1 MYYTHTTIFFLAMQ
15 VNRGIFKAYDIRGL
29 VETDLSPAFAECL
42 GKAFA
47 TFLCKELQKND
58 MTVVVGRDMRPS
70 SLPLQT
76 ALIAGLVSRGVHVR
90 DIGLVSTPAFYFG
103 VADSGADGGIM
114 VSASHN
120 PAAYNGFKMVRKG
133 AVPIGGATG
142 ITEMAG
148 IMEREEFMAEGAG
161 TVETVDGVPEGA
173 VAMETA
179 FADISVLPAM
189 HIVADSANGMGAQFL
204 DVVFAAQPN
213 VRVTRMFWE
222 FDGTFPNHE
231 ADPFKEENTA
241 ALSAKVRELGAD
253 VGIATDGDGDRIFFV
268 DNTGVVV
275 EPAIVRG
282 LIARALLRRY
292 PGAKIC
298 YDIRPG
304 KITEDMIREAG
315 GVPVVTRVGHALIK
329 ETMLAE
335 GAIYAGESSGH
346 FYVRFPNGSYEGPVA
361 TALMLLGELAA
372 SGKTLAE
379 FVAPLKKYA
388 HSGEINF
395 KVTDKDV
402 VLAALKERY
411 ADATVSTLDGV
422 SFTYP
427 TYWFN
432 VRASNTES
440 LLRLNLEAVDEATM
454 VAKRDEIAALLAAG

>member
-1 MYYTHTTIFFLAMQ
+1 MQ

-29 VETDLSPAFAECL
+29 VEQDLSLEFATGL

-47 TFLCKELQKND
+47 TFLGRELQKTD
-58 MTVVVGRDMRPS
+58 MAVVVGRDMRPS

-76 ALIAGLVSRGVHVR
+76 ALIDGLTSLGVHVV

-103 VADSGADGGIM
+103 VADTGADGGIM

-120 PAAYNGFKMVRKG
+120 PAQYNGFKMVRAR
-133 AVPIGGATG
+133 AVPIGGDTG
-142 ITEMAG
+142 ITAMAD
-148 IMEREEFMAEGAG
+148 IMEREDFAAAAMGSVKTLDGA
-161 TVETVDGVPEGA
+161 PA
-173 VAMETA
+173 ACVAMETA
-179 FADISVLPAM
+179 FANVPSLPKLQ
-189 HIVADSANGMGAQFL
+189 IVADSANGMGAQFL
-204 DVVFAAQPN
+204 DLMFAAQPN
-213 VRVTRMFWE
+213 VDVTRMFWE

-231 ADPFKEENTA
+231 ADPFKAENIA
-241 ALSAKVRELGAD
+241 PLCAKVKELGAD

-268 DNTGVVV
+268 DNMGEVV

-304 KITEDMIREAG
+304 KITEDMIRDAG

-329 ETMLAE
+329 ATMIAE

-361 TALMLLGELAA
+361 TALILLDELVQ
-372 SGKTLAE
+372 SGKTFAE
-379 FVAPLKKYA
+379 FVAPFKKYA

-395 KVTDKDV
+395 TVADKGAM
-402 VLAALKERY
+402 LAQLKEKY
-411 ADATVSTLDGV
+411 ADAVIVELDGV

-427 TYWFN
+427 TFWFN

-440 LLRLNLEAVDEATM
+440 LLRLNLEAVDNATM
-454 VAKRDEIAALLAAG
+454 MAKRDEIAALLAAG